1 MDEEL
6 LYFQAHTGYRN
17 YKDRKDRLQKTV
29 DFIRDKSDLLQAEN
43 VMAVLAIGPGRW
55 ERWNNLHLL
64 CSICCQHLSLNAHD
78 FKPII

>member
-1 MDEEL
+1 MDEQL

-43 VMAVLAIGPGRW
+43 VMAVLAIGPG
-55 ERWNNLHLL
+55 
-64 CSICCQHLSLNAHD
+64 
-78 FKPII
+78 K